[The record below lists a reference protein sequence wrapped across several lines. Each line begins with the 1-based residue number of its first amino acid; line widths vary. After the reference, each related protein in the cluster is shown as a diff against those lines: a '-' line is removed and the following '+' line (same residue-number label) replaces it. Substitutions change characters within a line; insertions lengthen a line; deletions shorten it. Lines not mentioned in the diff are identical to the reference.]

1 MTWNGLYLNSIVLQK
16 VQESLTRTLNR
27 EGFKVDDRAKVDG
40 RAKLDGGAK
49 VDVLESTRRLLEP
62 IWPVIGQS
70 GWSFD

>member
-49 VDVLESTRRLLEP
+49 VDVLESSTIGL
-62 IWPVIGQS
+62 WPVMGQS
-70 GWSFD
+70 GWSFG